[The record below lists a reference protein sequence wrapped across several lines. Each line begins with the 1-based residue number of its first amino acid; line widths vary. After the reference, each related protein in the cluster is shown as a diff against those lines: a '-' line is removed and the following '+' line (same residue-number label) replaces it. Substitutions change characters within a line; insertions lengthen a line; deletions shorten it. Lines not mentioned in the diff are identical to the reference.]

1 MNDISIELN
10 RPTTLS
16 TFKAYLEHKNI
27 SFHLFITKLRTN
39 LHKIIESNKK
49 DLTQYCIRDQ
59 KHFQIYALDMEMDT
73 DLNPVLYPRSKTFS
87 NIRIRYGNGY

>member
-1 MNDISIELN
+1 MNNISIELN
-10 RPTTLS
+10 RPTTLR

-49 DLTQYCIRDQ
+49 I
-59 KHFQIYALDMEMDT
+59 
-73 DLNPVLYPRSKTFS
+73 
-87 NIRIRYGNGY
+87 